1 MLSVQNRR
9 HFYNLTNPALISQE
23 LRPDLRNCFS
33 NQKLVSALKN
43 FFDFFI
49 LDNDYTINVETSKK
63 KQFLN

>member
-63 KQFLN
+63 QFLN